1 MKMALLTIIILVL
14 IKDVVMA
21 TDDQCSEY
29 QFKSPF
35 FPGRSCEDIF
45 NKNPESHN
53 KSGYYWIT
61 DGPRRV
67 YCGMTFTGSS
77 CEEIYHNNPE
87 TSDKSGYYR
96 VNTNMWTFCNM
107 TTNISNTNGQFIST
121 YMW

>member
-1 MKMALLTIIILVL
+1 MALLTIIILVL